1 MTGNLNI
8 GASRATESNFQAN
21 STFADE
27 NYIAAD
33 WAYHSFIEAPGE
45 ADANSTG
52 IGIGAGTGF
61 SNADQISF
69 VTDGAQRLVIGT
81 AAMLPGTTS
90 VYNIGSAALK
100 YNQIHAVTF
109 EGQAN
114 TALYADLAE
123 NYLAD
128 AEYETGS
135 VLVFGG
141 EQELTTTTH
150 KGDTRVAGVVS
161 EKPGYLMNKGLEG
174 DHVTAIALQGR
185 VPVLVVGAVKKGDM
199 LVTASIPGYAIVNNA
214 PGVGEVIG
222 KAVKDKDDPGYGIVE
237 AVVGRV

>member
-1 MTGNLNI
+1 MHNSIN
-8 GASRATESNFQAN
+8 ATSSSVVKYVSQKA
-21 STFADE
+21 
-27 NYIAAD
+27 
-33 WAYHSFIEAPGE
+33 
-45 ADANSTG
+45 G

-61 SNADQISF
+61 SNADQITF
-69 VTDGAQRLVIGT
+69 VTDGAQRLIVGT
-81 AAMLPGTTS
+81 AEMLPGTTS
-90 VYNIGSAALK
+90 VYNLGSASFK
-100 YNQIHAVTF
+100 FNQIHAVTF

-128 AEYETGS
+128 THYETGT

-141 EQELTTTTH
+141 EQELTTTDS

-161 EKPGYLMNKGLEG
+161 ENPGYLMNAGAEG

-185 VPVLVVGAVKKGDM
+185 VPVLVLGEVKKGDM
-199 LVTASIPGYAIVNNA
+199 LVTSAVPGYAIVNNT
-214 PGVGEVIG
+214 PGVGQVIG
-222 KAVKDKDDPGYGIVE
+222 KAVKDKDDPGHGIVE